1 MPRDGENFKYLE
13 NQLKCLVCGH
23 ARFSRREVRLDGN
36 TSATPSNFGPVG
48 NVALCVICEKCGY
61 IHWFYPTSNRD

>member
-1 MPRDGENFKYLE
+1 MPRDSENFEYLQ

-23 ARFSRREVRLDGN
+23 ARFSKREVRMDTNITGVPV
-36 TSATPSNFGPVG
+36 TFGPTG

-61 IHWFYPTSNRD
+61 IHWFYPTSSRD